1 MRIVEVSHPVL
12 ADPQTRCVR
21 LYPVGDMH
29 IGAAGFDMI
38 SFRQYVARIA
48 ADPCGL
54 VLGVGD
60 WINNSTRSSIG
71 VNYEETIAD
80 PQAQCE
86 VAAALLEPVA
96 DRIIAMVRGNHC
108 YRSRRSD
115 GLDPMSFMAYI
126 LGRASVYYGDAVC
139 LKIAFGKKRNGK
151 RAAYT
156 VFLSHG
162 AGGGRTVGGK
172 AAAMKRGMD
181 MVLADVVVLG
191 HSHAPIAY
199 QSAVWLP
206 DPQNNVLRKHV
217 VHLVNSGTWLDG
229 DTYAERALLPPAV
242 TGAPVV
248 VLSGDGEKSV
258 RVVY

>member
-1 MRIVEVSHPVL
+1 MRIVEVEHPIL
-12 ADPQTRCVR
+12 ADPQTRSVR

-29 IGAAGFDMI
+29 VGAAGFDI
-38 SFRQYVARIA
+38 QGFRRYVSRIA
-48 ADPCGL
+48 SDPCGL

-60 WINNSTRSSIG
+60 WINNSIKSSVG
-71 VNYEETIAD
+71 VNYEEVIAD
-80 PQAQCE
+80 PQGQCE
-86 VAAALLEPVA
+86 AAAALLEPVA
-96 DRIIAMVRGNHC
+96 DRIVAMVRGNHC

-115 GLDPMSFMAYI
+115 GLDPMSVMAYI

-139 LKIAFGKKRNGK
+139 LKIAFGRKRNGK

-162 AGGGRTVGGK
+162 SGGGRTIGGK
-172 AAAMKRGMD
+172 ANAMRRGTE
-181 MVLADVVVLG
+181 MVVADVVVLG
-191 HSHAPIAY
+191 HTHAPLSY
-199 QSAVWLP
+199 QSALWLP
-206 DPQNNVLRKHV
+206 DPYNNVLRKHV

-248 VLSGDGEKSV
+248 VLSGDGEKHV
-258 RVVY
+258 RIVH

>member
-1 MRIVEVSHPVL
+1 MRIVEVEHPIL
-12 ADPQTRCVR
+12 ADPQTRSVR

-29 IGAAGFDMI
+29 VGAAGFDI
-38 SFRQYVARIA
+38 QGFRRYVSRIA
-48 ADPCGL
+48 SDPCGL

-60 WINNSTRSSIG
+60 WINNSIKSSVG
-71 VNYEETIAD
+71 VNYEEVIAD
-80 PQAQCE
+80 PQGQCE
-86 VAAALLEPVA
+86 AAAALLEPVA
-96 DRIIAMVRGNHC
+96 DRIVAMVRGNHC

-115 GLDPMSFMAYI
+115 GLDPMSVMAYI

-139 LKIAFGKKRNGK
+139 LKIAFGRKRNGK

-162 AGGGRTVGGK
+162 SGGGRTVGGK
-172 AAAMKRGMD
+172 ANALRRGME
-181 MVLADVVVLG
+181 MIVADVVVLG
-191 HSHAPIAY
+191 HTHAPLSC

-206 DPQNNVLRKHV
+206 DPYNNVMRKHV

-248 VLSGDGEKSV
+248 VLSGDGEKHV
-258 RVVY
+258 RIVN